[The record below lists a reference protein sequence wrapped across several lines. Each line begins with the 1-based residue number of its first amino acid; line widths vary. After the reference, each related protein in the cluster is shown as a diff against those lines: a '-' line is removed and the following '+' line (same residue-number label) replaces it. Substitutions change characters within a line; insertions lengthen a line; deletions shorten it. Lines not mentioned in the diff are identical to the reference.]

1 MADKRPMFV
10 ISAMAY
16 GSTSFFSSVTVF
28 LMTVMSIERWLH
40 MSDKRASNL
49 LHCCDLVNRAAWGR
63 RAVLVLYGVY
73 FFFFFSFVGELT
85 KTSAR
90 PSAGR
95 DFESRNL

>member
-63 RAVLVLYGVY
+63 RAVLVLHGVY
-73 FFFFFSFVGELT
+73 FLT
-85 KTSAR
+85 AQ
-90 PSAGR
+90 P
-95 DFESRNL
+95 